1 MILQYRTKDLFEM
14 TQKQKDTLKK
24 ELKQALKEIKENESN
39 NRIK

>member
-1 MILQYRTKDLFEM
+1 M